1 MKVILKGNEALL
13 NVKQVRQDYHTFEI
27 DENDFDEILKTVR
40 KAVIASRVIK
50 NIALLKELVTK
61 LQDIRP
67 HIEYHEDD
75 DNSENGDGAEKT
87 LYDYLGQMIG
97 IQNILKETFEKLS
110 ETAVHKFYVGRDTEM
125 LLRKYAV
132 FICS

>member
-1 MKVILKGNEALL
+1 MKVILKGNEAQL
-13 NVKQVRQDYHTFEI
+13 NVKQVRGDYQTFEI

-67 HIEYHEDD
+67 HIEYLGDD
-75 DNSENGDGAEKT
+75 VGSHGADDKEKT

-97 IQNILKETFEKLS
+97 I
-110 ETAVHKFYVGRDTEM
+110 
-125 LLRKYAV
+125 
-132 FICS
+132 